1 MDLENMTFRSTGSD
15 VDARHVLVEGVLP
28 PACICGIVGIII
40 TLIILSHKHMAT
52 STNTYLIGL
61 AAADLMFLIIVSL
74 RLWGVMVSHS
84 DLNTWEIFTAYSEIF
99 LRMFNLISVWMIV
112 MLAVE
117 RFIAIC
123 IPYKAMDMCTVNRSR
138 CIVVFIYIAAFVCQ
152 SLHFAKYKIVASH
165 TEFNESEYTLHHT
178 QLSGDVLFTIIYGW
192 VFEGLI
198 GVIIPFVLI
207 LVLNSRLIYEIHK
220 STQYL
225 KRQIGA
231 NTRTSF
237 DISSEQMKIT
247 TMLIAMCVVF
257 LICQA
262 PYVLYN
268 YVISIHAGSF
278 RGQHHL
284 LIMAVS
290 ILLAAM
296 KSTINFVLYC
306 WFSEKFW
313 TTFKSL
319 LCFRC
324 AKLRNLTQNQS
335 NGNPKNI
342 NPRNNSVSN
351 SKETTI

>member
-1 MDLENMTFRSTGSD
+1 MNLDNMTIYPPNSD
-15 VDARHVLVEGVLP
+15 INMRHVLVEVVLP
-28 PACICGIVGIII
+28 SACICGIVGIIT

-52 STNTYLIGL
+52 STNTYLTGL

-99 LRMFNLISVWMIV
+99 LRMFNLVSVWMTV

-123 IPYKAMDMCTVNRSR
+123 IPYKAMDMCTIYRSR

-152 SLHFAKYKIVASH
+152 SPHFAKYKIVTSH
-165 TEFNESEYTLHHT
+165 NEFNETEYTLHQT
-178 QLSGDVLFTIIYGW
+178 LLSGEILFTIIYGW
-192 VFEGLI
+192 VLEGLS
-198 GVIIPFVLI
+198 GVIVPFVLI

-268 YVISIHAGSF
+268 YLISIQAGSL
-278 RGQHHL
+278 RSRNHL
-284 LIMAVS
+284 LIMAIS
-290 ILLAAM
+290 ILLAAL
-296 KSTINFVLYC
+296 KSSINFVLYC
-306 WFSEKFW
+306 WFSERFW
-313 TTFKSL
+313 TTFKTIM
-319 LCFRC
+319 CFRC
-324 AKLRNLTQNQS
+324 ARLQKLTRNQT
-335 NGNPKNI
+335 NGVPKI
-342 NPRNNSVSN
+342 TPPRNNSVSN